1 MDLLQACCDSR
12 KVLDAVL
19 SCIQH
24 VIIVID
30 LEGQVLLCNSIVE
43 EMFGL
48 APDELNGKN
57 VSLVFTPEDLTHLY
71 PNLLSMARKNK
82 PFKGELMLMRR
93 DRSRFF
99 AFMVFRPCSDPAQG
113 KSLIVIS
120 IRNIDKEKNPE
131 KAFRDTH
138 YEDLVKVADGIAH
151 ELRNPLVA
159 IGGLLNR
166 LYKSR
171 SDILDHDKYYDG
183 IMDNVKR
190 LEGLVERVEYFVH
203 LPKPRLTEEFTDKL
217 IKEALEPYRQQIEKR
232 KIHVMT
238 STEKAILLV
247 DKRLVVRAVSILIN
261 NALDALS
268 EQGKMSIH
276 SGTKDNQYGIQVTD
290 TGSGISSE
298 DLPYIFDP
306 FFKTK
311 PQGIGIDLAVVKRI
325 MDSHGG
331 RVEVRS
337 EYGEGTTFSLFFPL
351 ERRRSVRISP

>member
-1 MDLLQACCDSR
+1 MNLLQACCDSR

-19 SCIQH
+19 SCIQD
-24 VIIVID
+24 VIIVTD
-30 LEGQVLLCNSIVE
+30 LEGQVLLCNPVVE
-43 EMFGL
+43 KMFGF
-48 APDELNGKN
+48 APDELGGKN
-57 VSLVFTPEDLTHLY
+57 LSVLFTPEDLTRLY
-71 PNLLSMARKNK
+71 PNLLSIARRNK
-82 PFKGELMLMRR
+82 PFEGELVLMRR
-93 DRSRFF
+93 DRTRFF
-99 AFMVFRPCSDPAQG
+99 AFMVFRPCSDSGQG

-151 ELRNPLVA
+151 ELRNPLVG

-171 SDILDHDKYYDG
+171 SHILDHDRYYDG
-183 IMDNVKR
+183 IIDNVKR
-190 LEGLVERVEYFVH
+190 LEGLVEKVEYFAH
-203 LPKPRLTEEFTDKL
+203 LPKPRLSEEFTEDL
-217 IKEALEPYRQQIEKR
+217 IEEALELHRQQIEKR
-232 KIHVMT
+232 KIYLT
-238 STEKAILLV
+238 TRIEKAILFV
-247 DKRLVVRAVSILIN
+247 DKHLVVRAVSILID

-268 EQGKMSIH
+268 EQGKMVIH

-325 MDSHGG
+325 MDGHGG
-331 RVEVRS
+331 HVEVRS

-351 ERRRSVRISP
+351 ERRRSVRIAP